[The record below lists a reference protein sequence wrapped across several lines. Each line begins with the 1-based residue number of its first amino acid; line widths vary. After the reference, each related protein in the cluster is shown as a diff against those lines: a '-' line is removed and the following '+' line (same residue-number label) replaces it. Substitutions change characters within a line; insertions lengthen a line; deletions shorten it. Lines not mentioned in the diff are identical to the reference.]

1 MKRLLLWV
9 APLLV
14 AIPVFIGTVAFL
26 NQKTGNGALQV
37 TSIPDSSVYLDGK
50 LIGKTPLCKCEA
62 ADMIAVGDHVVKL
75 VPSSGDFM
83 PFEGKITIY
92 KSVLTVLDRTFGN
105 GPTSAGSIITLT
117 PIEDK
122 NAAQF
127 FAISFPDKAQ
137 VLLDGSPAGETAL
150 LLPNI
155 TASDHELTFRK
166 EGYREKVVR
175 VRAVKGY
182 KLSATVYL
190 GISDEIASPSAVASP
205 SAAPN
210 IAKVL
215 ILATPTGFLNVRSSA
230 SLSGSVLQRVYPGDT
245 FELVSEQ
252 TGWYEIKLN
261 PSASSGVETGW
272 ISSQYASKQ

>member
-1 MKRLLLWV
+1 MKRLLLWI

-14 AIPVFIGTVAFL
+14 AIPVFVGTVAYL

-50 LIGKTPLCKCEA
+50 LIGKTPLCKCETQ
-62 ADMIAVGDHVVKL
+62 DMIAVGDHVVKL

-105 GPTSAGSIITLT
+105 GASSQGSVITLT
-117 PIEDK
+117 PIDDK

-137 VLLDGSPAGETAL
+137 VLLDGSPAGETTL

-155 TASDHELTFRK
+155 TASDHELIFKK
-166 EGYREKVVR
+166 EGYNEKVIR
-175 VRAVKGY
+175 VRAARGY

-190 GISDEIASPSAVASP
+190 GISDTIASSSAIASPSAVP
-205 SAAPN
+205 SVAT
-210 IAKVL
+210 VL
-215 ILATPTGFLNVRSSA
+215 ILNTPTGFLNVRSAA
-230 SLSGSVLQRVYPGDT
+230 SLSGLILEQVNPGDS

-252 TGWYEIKLN
+252 TGWYQIKLT
-261 PSASSGVETGW
+261 SGEMGW
-272 ISSQYASKQ
+272 ISSQYASKE